1 VDLEVQGRIKQLAE
15 SYGKEIL
22 VVLLGAPSVDAA
34 RVQFE
39 TMTRGD
45 PTYSG
50 PLAGI
55 ELGLDVYHV
64 FEPVVK
70 NMIAPD
76 RYSDLIETLELG
88 LESDAIVQAVEEA
101 RTGAVGA

>member
-1 VDLEVQGRIKQLAE
+1 VDLEVQGRIKQLADE
-15 SYGKEIL
+15 HGKDDL
-22 VVLLGAPSVDAA
+22 VVLLGAPTADAA
-34 RVQFE
+34 QVQFE

-55 ELGLDVYHV
+55 GLELEVYHV
-64 FEPVVK
+64 FEPPMKAV
-70 NMIAPD
+70 IDAS

-88 LESDAIVQAVEEA
+88 LDSDSIVAALEQARAGQTV
-101 RTGAVGA
+101 